1 VIAVIDAGMG
11 RRAAAARHGV
21 APSTAIRWDIQRRT
35 TGSCTPKPQDGDMR
49 SRGIEAGADVIHAA
63 LEEMANMTLAE
74 LCHNLSE
81 RGIAA
86 STSSL

>member
-1 VIAVIDAGMG
+1 MG
-11 RRAAAARHGV
+11 RRAVAARHGI
-21 APSTAIRWDIQRRT
+21 APSTAIRWDIRRRT
-35 TGSCTPKPQDGDMR
+35 TGSFTPKPQDGDLP
-49 SRGIEAGADVIHAA
+49 SRGIEAGADVTHAA
-63 LEEMANMTLAE
+63 LEEMPNMALAE